1 MALDS
6 RAKAAVALNRFGFMP
21 KAGAPSDP
29 RAALLADLAN
39 PTAGQIANHELPSVG
54 EAARATF
61 AFRQE
66 RKEQRL
72 EKAATARGD
81 MAGYDAK
88 STSTA
93 SNAKPDMAKQA
104 PGVPQQIYLQEAKAR
119 LDAALLAEIGFVE
132 RLVWFWSN
140 HFCVSATKVRCARCA
155 APSSARRSARMCA
168 ANLPICC

>member
-61 AFRQE
+61 AFRQ
-66 RKEQRL
+66 
-72 EKAATARGD
+72 
-81 MAGYDAK
+81 
-88 STSTA
+88 
-93 SNAKPDMAKQA
+93 
-104 PGVPQQIYLQEAKAR
+104 
-119 LDAALLAEIGFVE
+119 VE
-132 RLVWFWSN
+132 RAQVER
-140 HFCVSATKVRCARCA
+140 VRVEPVQFEL
-155 APSSARRSARMCA
+155 APVQFEPAVPMMGLTA
-168 ANLPICC
+168 P

>member
-1 MALDS
+1 MIDGRGCLTSRQPGTTGKTERRAMALDS

-39 PTAGQIANHELPSVG
+39 STAGQIANHELPSVG

-72 EKAATARGD
+72 EKAANARGD
-81 MAGYDAK
+81 MTDGSSK
-88 STSTA
+88 SGTA
-93 SNAKPDMAKQA
+93 IPSAKPDMAKQT
-104 PGVPQQIYLQEAKAR
+104 P
-119 LDAALLAEIGFVE
+119 
-132 RLVWFWSN
+132 
-140 HFCVSATKVRCARCA
+140 
-155 APSSARRSARMCA
+155 
-168 ANLPICC
+168 

>member
-1 MALDS
+1 MIDGRGCLTSRQPGTTGKTERRAMALDS

-93 SNAKPDMAKQA
+93 SNAKPDMAKQSICRK
-104 PGVPQQIYLQEAKAR
+104 PKP
-119 LDAALLAEIGFVE
+119 
-132 RLVWFWSN
+132 
-140 HFCVSATKVRCARCA
+140 VSTLRW
-155 APSSARRSARMCA
+155 
-168 ANLPICC
+168 

>member
-6 RAKAAVALNRFGFMP
+6 RAQAAVALNRFGFMP

-61 AFRQE
+61 AFQQE
-66 RKEQRL
+66 RKEEQL

-81 MAGYDAK
+81 MAGDDAK
-88 STSTA
+88 SSPTA

-119 LDAALLAEIGFVE
+119 LDAALSAEIGFVE

-140 HFCVSATKVRCARCA
+140 HFCVSAEKGPVR
-155 APSSARRSARMCA
+155 STMRRLRA
-168 ANLPICC
+168 